1 MTSSS
6 NIAAVVQMTVTS
18 DIGQNIQQASDLISQ
33 VVQLSCEDNDLTII
47 NVCLYVII
55 KISE

>member
-18 DIGQNIQQASDLISQ
+18 DIGRNIQQASDLISQ
-33 VVQLSCEDNDLTII
+33 VVQLSRRDNDFI
-47 NVCLYVII
+47 NYQ
-55 KISE
+55 